1 MKEVVLSRW
10 LSLFPSSNQFFFP
23 IFFFNVKSL
32 RHKKNM
38 MMKEFKEKFC
48 VIIFSGDREV
58 QRFHEMTKETNGLGG
73 KKVANRNV

>member
-1 MKEVVLSRW
+1 
-10 LSLFPSSNQFFFP
+10 
-23 IFFFNVKSL
+23 
-32 RHKKNM
+32 

-73 KKVANRNV
+73 KKSREQKRLGEEGCAVSDITYRVPLKR